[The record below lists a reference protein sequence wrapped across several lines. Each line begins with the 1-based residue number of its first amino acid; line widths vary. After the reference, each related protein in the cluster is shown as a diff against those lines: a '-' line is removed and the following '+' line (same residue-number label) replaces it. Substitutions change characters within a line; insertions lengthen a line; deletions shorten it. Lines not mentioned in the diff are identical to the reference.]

1 MELFTSRK
9 RGFSV
14 IVDYAH
20 NQMSFETLFHSVK
33 KEFPGRKISIVF
45 GCPGGKAQQRR
56 QELGT
61 IAGRYADKVYLTE
74 EDAGEESVSDI
85 CREIAGHVNS
95 CGCPLEIIE
104 DRGEAIRRALSSADR
119 NTVVLITG
127 KGRETRQKRGLSYI
141 TTPSDVDYVQELLKF
156 EY

>member
-1 MELFTSRK
+1 
-9 RGFSV
+9 
-14 IVDYAH
+14 
-20 NQMSFETLFHSVK
+20 MSFETLFRSVK
-33 KEFPGRKISIVF
+33 KEFPGCKISIVF

-74 EDAGEESVSDI
+74 EDAGEESVADI
-85 CREIAGHVNS
+85 CREIADHVRA
-95 CGCPLEIIE
+95 CGCPFEIIE
-104 DRGEAIRRALSSADR
+104 NRGEAIRRALCSADR

-127 KGRETRQKRGLSYI
+127 KGRETRQKRGLAYI